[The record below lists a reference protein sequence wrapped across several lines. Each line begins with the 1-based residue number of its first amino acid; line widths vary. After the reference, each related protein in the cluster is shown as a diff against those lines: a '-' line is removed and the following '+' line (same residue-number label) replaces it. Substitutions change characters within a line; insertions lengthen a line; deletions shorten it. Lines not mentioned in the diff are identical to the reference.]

1 LVTGVRRTLRRS
13 RRLLGY
19 SLAGLVILAGV
30 CVALASQLLPL
41 LSERPQ
47 QVADWLAARSGLSV
61 EVSSVRATWARQGP
75 RFDLQGLRIGAGAD
89 HLDIGRAQLQVD
101 LYAGLLPGR
110 ALTSLVVTGSRLE
123 LQRDLDGDWRLLGL
137 TGDGATQRPQL
148 HQLDG
153 LGELV
158 LHDAQLRVRDARRDI
173 DFLLPRIDARLRS
186 VGRELRGGLLLHPA
200 SGGALRLAISADIE
214 RGVLQAYLGGEA
226 VQLDDWKD
234 VLPEM
239 LQPLLAA
246 RIDGGIWIAL
256 NADGDPVHAD
266 FDLRMSGLS
275 LLTQES
281 TAHALALLGRWERG
295 DEGWIASLQSPWTS
309 GGSGY
314 LRIEHRGA
322 DWRLDAAD
330 WPLAAPLALLAAQQE
345 ERSPLPPALRDWL
358 QAAQPRG
365 LLAGLRL
372 QVNGGGLDA
381 AQGDALVT
389 GLAVDAVGDRP
400 GISAVDVALTGTTD
414 SIALQLAGHPLR
426 IDWPA
431 ALLAPLEPSAH
442 GRLQLFRDDDGMR
455 SLEIE
460 RLQVRGED
468 YGFTVGGG
476 LKFDGGAPSVSLR
489 AEVERGPIVAAKRFW
504 IRHRMPEATV
514 RWLDAAIEDGWI
526 ERGHVL
532 LQGDLDDWPFAARTG
547 RFEAEAIISDTRLRF
562 RPDWPAAES
571 LSGSARF
578 IDNSMLVEADGTLLD
593 MQATRAV
600 GRIARFAEPVLELDI
615 AGNGSGTAMLG
626 LLRQSPLQR
635 THGEHFDNLT
645 VGGRGD
651 VQLQMTIPLQ
661 DALGEPELQGV
672 VQLADAELAD
682 SRWGIAFSGAAGPVL
697 FSDSGVRADSLA
709 VQFVGQPGQFS
720 LAVGSHV
727 ATPANVA
734 EASLQ
739 GRFEPASLLD
749 GQDAV
754 AWLLPY
760 VSGASEWALEL
771 AVPQDSAAPAMLGAS
786 STLVGTRLSL
796 PAPLAKSDA
805 VQMPLQLWLELPLAQ
820 GRLDLRLG
828 ELLRLTGTMTDT
840 GRITGV
846 AAFGT
851 VPPVQQPAQGLS
863 VIGEVPVLD
872 LGGWGG
878 LALAGGDG
886 EALLAGIDLRV
897 GELDVLDRNFS
908 DLRLRLS
915 RDDQGGMRFESE
927 GPALQGVVDVPAPAS
942 RVARGVTARFDRL
955 HWPAAREG
963 AMSFDAGD
971 PAALPALHVW
981 VGDLRVGDAHL
992 GEARLESFPVDQGMR
1007 IERFEARSPALD
1019 LFASG
1024 DWARMGIRQ
1033 RSTFAIDFTA
1043 QDIGRMLRALGF
1055 AALVEGGQTL
1065 ARLQATWP
1073 GSPAAFSLDSVDGT
1087 LEASVGKGRVPEVD
1101 PGGAGRVF
1109 GLLSLSEI
1117 PRRLALDFSDFFRSG
1132 LAFNRIEGRFRL
1144 DDGNAWTE
1152 NLVIDGPAA
1161 EIRIRGR
1168 TGLKAQDY
1176 AQTMEVLP
1184 RAGNVLPVVGALAG
1198 GPAGAAIGAVAQAV
1212 LSNPFKQMTRTL
1224 YSVEGDWKEPRI
1236 EVLERGPAR
1245 AIGEVEGEP

>member
-1 LVTGVRRTLRRS
+1 VV
-13 RRLLGY
+13 
-19 SLAGLVILAGV
+19 
-30 CVALASQLLPL
+30 
-41 LSERPQ
+41 
-47 QVADWLAARSGLSV
+47 DWLAARSGLPV

-75 RFDLQGLRIGAGAD
+75 RFDLQGLRIGTGAD

-110 ALTSLVVTGSRLE
+110 ALTSLVVSGSRLE
-123 LQRDLDGDWRLLGL
+123 LLRDTEGGWRLLGL
-137 TGDGATQRPQL
+137 TRDGATQPPQL
-148 HQLDG
+148 RQLEG

-158 LHDAQLRVRDARRDI
+158 LHDAQLRVRDERREI
-173 DFLLPRIDARLRS
+173 DLVLPHIDARLRS
-186 VGRELRGGLLLHPA
+186 VGRELRGGLLLQAP
-200 SGGALRLAISADIE
+200 SGGSLRLAISADVE
-214 RGVLQAYLGGEA
+214 RGVLRAYLGGEA
-226 VQLDDWKD
+226 VQLADWKD
-234 VLPEM
+234 VLPEL

-246 RIDGGIWIAL
+246 RIDGGIWFDAST
-256 NADGDPVHAD
+256 DGDPAHAD
-266 FDLRMSGLS
+266 FDLRVSGLA
-275 LLTQES
+275 LAGQQDT
-281 TAHALALLGRWERG
+281 THALAVLGRWERE
-295 DEGWIASLQSPWTS
+295 DEGWTASLQSPWAS
-309 GGSGY
+309 GGSGH
-314 LRIEHRGA
+314 LRVERRDGA
-322 DWRLDAAD
+322 WLLEAAD
-330 WPLAAPLALLAAQQE
+330 WPLAAPLALLAAQRDMQATTGADTPSDTE
-345 ERSPLPPALRDWL
+345 PDTPDPSDAASPLLGPGLRDWL

-365 LLAGLRL
+365 QLAGLRL
-372 QVNGGGLDA
+372 RGDDQGLA
-381 AQGDALVT
+381 AVQGDALIT
-389 GLAVDAVGDRP
+389 SFALAAVDARP
-400 GISAVDVALTGTTD
+400 GISAVDVVLGGSAD
-414 SIALQLAGHPLR
+414 SLAIEIAGGPLR
-426 IDWPA
+426 LDWPV
-431 ALLAPLEPSAH
+431 ALLAPLEPAVH
-442 GRLQLFRDDDGMR
+442 GRLHLFRDDDGTR
-455 SLEIE
+455 ALDIE

-476 LKFDGGAPSVSLR
+476 LRFDGGAPSVSLR
-489 AEVERGPIVAAKRFW
+489 AQVDRGPIIAAKRFW
-504 IRHRMPEATV
+504 IRHKMPEGTV
-514 RWLDAAIEDGWI
+514 RWLDEAIEDGWI
-526 ERGHVL
+526 ERGHAL

-562 RPDWPAAES
+562 RPDWPAAEG

-578 IDNSMLVEADGTLLD
+578 IDNGMLVEARGELLD
-593 MQATRAV
+593 MQATRAI
-600 GRIARFAEPVLELDI
+600 GRIARFGEPLLELDI
-615 AGNGSGTAMLG
+615 AGSGSGPAMLG
-626 LLRQSPLQR
+626 LLRQSPLQAS
-635 THGEHFDNLT
+635 HGEHFDSLT
-645 VGGRGD
+645 IGGHGD
-651 VQLQMTIPLQ
+651 VQLQMTIPLK
-661 DALGEPELQGV
+661 DELGTPQLTGT

-682 SRWGIAFSGAAGPVL
+682 TRWGIAFTGASGPVQ
-697 FSDSGVRADSLA
+697 FSGSGVRTDALA
-709 VQFVGQPGQFS
+709 VQFDGQPAQFA

-727 ATPANVA
+727 AVPANVA

-739 GRFEPASLLD
+739 GRFEPASLLE
-749 GQDAV
+749 GQEAV

-760 VSGASEWALEL
+760 MGGASEWLLDL
-771 AVPQDSAAPAMLGAS
+771 AVPLDGAQPARLGAR

-805 VQMPLQLWLELPLAQ
+805 VQMPLQLQLELPLADGQ
-820 GRLDLRLG
+820 LDLRLG
-828 ELLRLTGTMTDT
+828 ELLRLTGTMSGS

-851 VPPVQQPAQGLS
+851 VAAVPHPAQGLS

-886 EALLAGIDLRV
+886 EGLLADIDLGV
-897 GELDVLDRNFS
+897 GELDVFDRNFS
-908 DLRLRLS
+908 DLRLSLS
-915 RDDQGGMRFESE
+915 RDDEGGVRFESE
-927 GPALQGVVDVPAPAS
+927 GPALHGVVEVPPPAL
-942 RVARGVTARFDRL
+942 RATRGVTARFDRL

-963 AMSFDAGD
+963 AMSIAAGD
-971 PAALPALHVW
+971 PAAMPPLHVW
-981 VGDLRVGDAHL
+981 VGDLRVGDAQL

-1055 AALVEGGQTL
+1055 SALVEGGQTL

-1087 LEASVGKGRVPEVD
+1087 LEASVGKGRIPEVD

-1198 GPAGAAIGAVAQAV
+1198 GPAGAALGAVAQAV
-1212 LSNPFKQMTRTL
+1212 LANPFKQMTRTL
-1224 YSVEGDWKEPRI
+1224 YSVEGGWKEPRI

-1245 AIGEVEGEP
+1245 AIGEVEGDP

>member
-1 LVTGVRRTLRRS
+1 VTGVRRTLRRS

-19 SLAGLVILAGV
+19 SLAGMVILAGV

-47 QVADWLAARSGLSV
+47 QVADWLAARSGLPV

-110 ALTSLVVTGSRLE
+110 ALTSLVVSGSRLE
-123 LQRDLDGDWRLLGL
+123 LQRDIDGDWRLLGL
-137 TGDGATQRPQL
+137 TRDGATQPPQL
-148 HQLDG
+148 RQLEG

-173 DFLLPRIDARLRS
+173 DLLLPNIDARLRS
-186 VGRELRGGLLLHPA
+186 VGRELRGGLLLQPP

-214 RGVLQAYLGGEA
+214 RGVLHGYLGGEA
-226 VQLDDWKD
+226 LRLADWGD
-234 VLPEM
+234 VLPE
-239 LQPLLAA
+239 LLRPLRAA
-246 RIDGGIWIAL
+246 RIDGGIWFAA
-256 NADGDPVHAD
+256 NAEGDPVHAD

-275 LLTQES
+275 LASQEKS
-281 TAHALALLGRWERG
+281 THALALLGRWERA
-295 DEGWIASLQSPWTS
+295 DEGWTASLQAPWAA

-314 LRIEHRGA
+314 LRIERRA
-322 DWRLDAAD
+322 RDWQLDAAD
-330 WPLAAPLALLAAQQE
+330 WPLAAPLALLAAQPE
-345 ERSPLPPALRDWL
+345 EALPMLSPTVREWL
-358 QAAQPRG
+358 EAAQPSG
-365 LLAGLRL
+365 LLAGLR
-372 QVNGGGLDA
+372 VYVDDRGLEA
-381 AQGDALVT
+381 AHGDALLT
-389 GLAVDAVGDRP
+389 GLAAEAVGERP
-400 GISAVDVALTGTTD
+400 GIAALDMAVAGTLE
-414 SIALQLAGHPLR
+414 SLAIQLAGNPLR
-426 IDWPA
+426 LDWPA
-431 ALLAPLEPSAH
+431 ALLAPLEPALH
-442 GRLQLFRDDDGMR
+442 ARAQLFRGDDGNR
-455 SLEIE
+455 ALDIE
-460 RLQVRGED
+460 RLQVRGAD

-476 LKFDGGAPSVSLR
+476 LNFDGGAPSVSLR

-504 IRHRMPEATV
+504 IRHKMPEGTV
-514 RWLDAAIEDGWI
+514 RWLDEAIEAGWI
-526 ERGHVL
+526 ERGHAL

-547 RFEAEAIISDTRLRF
+547 RFEAEAIVSETRLRF

-571 LSGSARF
+571 LSATARF
-578 IDNSMLVEADGTLLD
+578 IDDGMLVEAAGSLLD

-600 GRIARFAEPVLELDI
+600 GRIAQFGEPVLELDI
-615 AGNGSGTAMLG
+615 AGKGSGRAMLG

-635 THGEHFDNLT
+635 VHGEHFDSLT
-645 VGGRGD
+645 IGGRGD
-651 VQLQMTIPLQ
+651 VQLQMSIPLK
-661 DALGEPELQGV
+661 DTLGDPELKGV
-672 VQLADAELAD
+672 VQLADAALAD
-682 SRWGIAFSGAAGPVL
+682 ARWGIAFTGAEGAVH
-697 FSDSGVRADSLA
+697 FSDSGVRTDSLA
-709 VQFVGQPGQFS
+709 VQFDGQPGRFS
-720 LAVGSHV
+720 LAIGSHV

-749 GQDAV
+749 GQEAV

-760 VSGASEWALEL
+760 MTGASDWTLEL
-771 AVPQDSAAPAMLGAS
+771 AVPSDSAAPANLGVR

-805 VQMPLQLWLELPLAQ
+805 VQMPLHLTLELPLAD

-828 ELLRLTGTMTDT
+828 ELLRLTGTMSDN

-851 VPPVQQPAQGLS
+851 VPPVQQPAQGLT

-886 EALLAGIDLRV
+886 DGLLAGIDLRV

-915 RDDQGGMRFESE
+915 RDDDGGVRFESE
-927 GPALQGVVDVPAPAS
+927 GPTLQGVVEVPPPGARAT
-942 RVARGVTARFDRL
+942 RGVTARFERL

-963 AMSFDAGD
+963 AMSFGAGD
-971 PAALPALHVW
+971 PASMPPLHVW
-981 VGDLRVGDAHL
+981 VGDLRVADAQL
-992 GEARLESFPVDQGMR
+992 GEARLESFPVEQGMR

-1055 AALVEGGQTL
+1055 SALVEGGQTL

-1073 GSPAAFSLDSVDGT
+1073 GSPAAFSLDLVDGT
-1087 LEASVGKGRVPEVD
+1087 LEASVGKGRIPEVD
-1101 PGGAGRVF
+1101 PGGAGRMF

-1168 TGLKAQDY
+1168 TGLRAQDY

-1224 YSVEGDWKEPRI
+1224 YSVEGEWKEPRI
-1236 EVLERGPAR
+1236 EVLERGPSR
-1245 AIGEVEGEP
+1245 AIGEVEGDP